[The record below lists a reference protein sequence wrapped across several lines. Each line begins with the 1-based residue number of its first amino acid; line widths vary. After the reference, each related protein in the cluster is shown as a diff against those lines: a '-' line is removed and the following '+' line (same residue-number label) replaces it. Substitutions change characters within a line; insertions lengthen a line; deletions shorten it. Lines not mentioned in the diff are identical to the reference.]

1 MPKHIG
7 KHGRVSMDA
16 LMLRD
21 TGLAAELPRPD
32 APYELDDEESV
43 VWRDVVESMPAD
55 HFIPANYHLLTQLC
69 RHIVEARRIEQ
80 LVKDYRS
87 RKNRT
92 DFNYKTYAELQ
103 KVLLSQTQMIQRLSC
118 SMRLTQQ
125 ANFRQNRR
133 LPKPTINNDEK
144 HPSDENW

>member
-43 VWRDVVESMPAD
+43 VWRDVVE
-55 HFIPANYHLLTQLC
+55 
-69 RHIVEARRIEQ
+69 
-80 LVKDYRS
+80 
-87 RKNRT
+87 
-92 DFNYKTYAELQ
+92 
-103 KVLLSQTQMIQRLSC
+103 
-118 SMRLTQQ
+118 
-125 ANFRQNRR
+125 
-133 LPKPTINNDEK
+133 
-144 HPSDENW
+144 